1 MNPLLR
7 WGGSWRTATCPRDTV
22 ADKERRRE
30 RKIENE
36 RESRQGTG
44 RERERQDKGSSEGG
58 RARERAL
65 AAPIYAPVTEPSGAI
80 KLAL

>member
-1 MNPLLR
+1 MSQ
-7 WGGSWRTATCPRDTV
+7 GHGSGQGE
-22 ADKERRRE
+22 KERGGERKRE
-30 RKIENE
+30 RVVVKG
-36 RESRQGTG
+36 Q
-44 RERERQDKGSSEGG
+44 RERGRRDEGSLVEGG